1 MKRFKFYIFVI
12 SLSII
17 SSCATKSGNNL
28 PRSRDL
34 EKAEQLMQRGK
45 SKQAV
50 YYYQRLADQK
60 SPHRNRYRLLLI
72 DSLIKSGKTQ
82 EAMTHVNTINK
93 RQLSPRERDRLKFLQ
108 VQISLSSGD
117 TEKALAFLNEVPVQ
131 SLKYPDQVTY
141 FQSKAFAYSLAGDLL
156 ASTNE
161 RIKLAQ
167 IIQDPQVEYENNVA
181 IMETLSLLPSHVLKS
196 SRQQGSEA
204 LNGWVALTSILKL
217 RNSPDLNAALNEWY
231 QMYPQHSV
239 TNSAFIETYL
249 ESSRHDF
256 QRPGSIAILLP
267 ESGALVGAAQ
277 AVREG
282 FMAAYYNQGD
292 DAIKPN
298 IQFYNSA
305 ASNIVAL
312 YQQAVEEGAEL
323 IIGPLN
329 KEKIKTLISTVDLKT
344 PVLALNHIP
353 GVHHPMLYQFGL
365 SPIDEAGQIA
375 RKAWA
380 DGHRRML
387 VLTSNSN
394 YGQRIS
400 QYFTKI
406 WQEMGG
412 KMLEAQSY
420 NPKETDYSKSIK
432 TLLNLDE
439 SQQRFKQISNVIPRA
454 KFTARRRSDVD
465 AIFISGYPRAA
476 RLINPQL
483 KFYRA
488 KQLPVYATSR
498 LYIGRPNPGQ
508 DSDLNGIRFCD
519 IPWLLNAEYDGELS
533 LSALQNAWQQIPTI
547 YLRLIAL
554 GIDSYNIVAHLDK
567 MDGNQYHGATGN
579 LLLTGGNRIKRQL
592 MCAKF
597 VEGKPQQAQFVESA
611 EINYESITEVTEQ
624 SESVPVDVER

>member
-1 MKRFKFYIFVI
+1 MKILKFYILVI

-17 SSCATKSGNNL
+17 SSCATRSGHKI
-28 PRSRDL
+28 PPSGDL
-34 EKAEQLMQRGK
+34 EKAEQLMQKGK
-45 SKQAV
+45 PKQAA
-50 YYYQRLADQK
+50 YYYQRLAGQK

-82 EAMTHVNTINK
+82 QALAQAKTINEN
-93 RQLSPRERDRLKFLQ
+93 QLSPREKEHYKFLY
-108 VQISLSSGD
+108 VQMSLSSGD
-117 TEKALAFLNEVPVQ
+117 TEKALTLLNEIPVRR
-131 SLKYPDQVTY
+131 LKYPDQVTY
-141 FQSKAFAYSLAGDLL
+141 YQSKAFAYSLAGDLL

-196 SRQQGSEA
+196 SSQQGSEA
-204 LNGWVALTSILKL
+204 LNGWVALTGILKL

-239 TNSAFIETYL
+239 TNSEFIEDYL

-256 QRPGSIAILLP
+256 QRPNSIAILLP
-267 ESGALVGAAQ
+267 ESGSYAGAAQ

-282 FMAAYYNQGD
+282 FMAAYYDQGD

-298 IQFYNSA
+298 IQFYDSA
-305 ASNIVAL
+305 ESNIVAL
-312 YQQAVEEGAEL
+312 YQQAIDEGAEL

-329 KEKIKTLISTVDLKT
+329 KEKIKTLVSTVDLTT
-344 PVLALNHIP
+344 PVLALNHVP
-353 GVHHPMLYQFGL
+353 GLHHPMLYQFGL

-375 RKAWA
+375 RKAWE

-400 QYFTKI
+400 QYFTKV

-412 KMLEAQSY
+412 ELLEAQNY
-420 NPKETDYSKSIK
+420 NPKETDYSKSIQM
-432 TLLNLDE
+432 LLNLDE
-439 SQQRFKQISNVIPRA
+439 SQQRYKQISRIIPRA

-488 KQLPVYATSR
+488 KHIPVYATSR

-508 DSDLNGIRFCD
+508 DNDLNGIRFCD
-519 IPWLLNAEYDGELS
+519 IPWLLNDNYDGELS
-533 LSALQNAWQQIPTI
+533 LSALQNTWQQIPSI

-554 GIDSYNIVAHLDK
+554 GIDSYNIVAYLDK
-567 MDGNQYHGATGN
+567 MDGIQYRGATGN
-579 LLLTGGNRIKRQL
+579 LLLTGSNRIKRQL
-592 MCAKF
+592 MCAEF
-597 VEGKPQQAQFVESA
+597 VGGKPQQAQFVESG

-624 SESVPVDVER
+624 SESIPVDVER